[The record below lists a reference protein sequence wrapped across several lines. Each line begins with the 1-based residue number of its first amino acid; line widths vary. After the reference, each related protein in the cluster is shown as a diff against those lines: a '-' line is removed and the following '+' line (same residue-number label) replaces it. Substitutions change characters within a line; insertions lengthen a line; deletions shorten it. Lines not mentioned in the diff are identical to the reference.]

1 MFYIIKMSA
10 KFDMVE
16 VMIRMFKYLLEG
28 LVVSTAAYMF
38 PGKKKDMNEIVLLG
52 FVAAATFSLLDLFAP
67 SIGISA
73 RNGAGLG
80 LGASMVGFPAA

>member
-1 MFYIIKMSA
+1 
-10 KFDMVE
+10 MVE

>member
-1 MFYIIKMSA
+1 MSA